1 MISQENRKITID
13 QVAEY
18 CGVSKTTISRYL
30 NGRYDAMSK
39 ETQDRIRDAVE
50 TLNYRPNR
58 TAQRLKSSRTK
69 LIGCVVSDI
78 SSPFSALLL
87 RGIMKVCEEAGY
99 QVLFVD
105 SRDSPKRECRAI
117 EDFLQNCVDG
127 LIINTTSG
135 NDNYLLS
142 VKSRGIPI
150 VLADRELCQSNMI
163 DTVTTP
169 NFEDA
174 YRCVQFLFECGYTE
188 IAFFTEQLKGI
199 SPRVHRNSGYVSA
212 MKELAPAGTEA
223 RVYKV
228 NPQNAKECTE
238 YVRSFREQFIGK
250 RIAILSANGVV
261 AHSVLLAMKAL
272 GIRAGYEFGFCT
284 FDDWDWLQLSSPEVT
299 AVAMGTEEIGIRS
312 AELLLKRINADSED
326 TEPIFVQ
333 LPTEMIVRGST
344 VGKNKQP

>member
-1 MISQENRKITID
+1 MISQDSNKITID
-13 QVAEY
+13 QVAKY

-39 ETQDRIRDAVE
+39 ETQNRIRDAVE
-50 TLNYRPNR
+50 KLNYRPNR

-87 RGIMKVCEEAGY
+87 RGIMQVCEEAGY
-99 QVLFVD
+99 QVLFAD

-117 EDFLQNCVDG
+117 EDFLQNSVDG
-127 LIINTTSG
+127 LVINTTSG
-135 NDNYLLS
+135 NDDYLLS
-142 VKSRGIPI
+142 IKDRGIPI
-150 VLADRELCQSNMI
+150 VLADRELRQNNMI

-199 SPRVHRNSGYVSA
+199 SPRVHRNSGYKTA
-212 MKELAPAGTEA
+212 MKELSPAGTEA
-223 RVYKV
+223 HIYEI
-228 NPQNAKECTE
+228 NPKNVAESTE
-238 YVRSFREQFIGK
+238 YVRTFRERFMGK
-250 RIAILSANGVV
+250 RVAILAANGVV

-272 GIRAGYEFGFCT
+272 GIMAGYEFGFCT

-299 AVAMGTEEIGIRS
+299 AVSMGTEEIGIRA
-312 AELLLKRINADSED
+312 AELLLKRINADDEGAVQSS
-326 TEPIFVQ
+326 FLQ
-333 LPTEMIVRGST
+333 LPTKLIVRGST
-344 VGKNKQP
+344 VRQK